1 MQFEELWRDLANLDE
16 VEALAL
22 GGSRASDSH
31 DERSDYD
38 LYVYCNPMPQVSAR
52 RQLLTRHCQYMEI
65 DNRFWEP
72 EDDCTMRDGIDI
84 DIVYRNLDAFAEG
97 IRAVVDLHH
106 PSNGYTTCNWH
117 NLIRCRVLYDQD
129 GRLRQLQKRYTVPY
143 PHELRQ
149 NIIDRNLRLLT
160 GNLPSYDRQIQKAI
174 KRDDQVS
181 VGHRTAAF
189 MESYF
194 DIVFAMNG
202 LTHPGE
208 KRMLA
213 TALKEAKVLPR
224 DFKRNIQQLYSDPHT
239 KPEAA
244 MDDIRLLVDELKS
257 CLSRA

>member
-1 MQFEELWRDLANLDE
+1 M
-16 VEALAL
+16 
-22 GGSRASDSH
+22 S
-31 DERSDYD
+31 
-38 LYVYCNPMPQVSAR
+38 
-52 RQLLTRHCQYMEI
+52 
-65 DNRFWEP
+65 
-72 EDDCTMRDGIDI
+72 
-84 DIVYRNLDAFAEG
+84 
-97 IRAVVDLHH
+97 
-106 PSNGYTTCNWH
+106 
-117 NLIRCRVLYDQD
+117 
-129 GRLRQLQKRYTVPY
+129 Y
-143 PHELRQ
+143 PHELRR

-224 DFKRNIQQLYSDPHT
+224 DFKRNIQQLYSDLHT